1 MAYTMAVGKKNP
13 LHIKSLTR
21 RQGQEKFRRR
31 CISMK
36 KIITLMMVL
45 VMVVA
50 LAVPALAAENGV
62 TPTELK
68 LYKEFAA
75 IVDKWATDH
84 PDYSAQAGQYKNT
97 AWTVLLYADLD
108 ADACADLRKAM
119 YDVDA
124 YIAKNA
130 PTSEDGIA
138 DFVNAVE
145 KMANDAGAKHNIS
158 VQVSDSGNVNVIIVD
173 GDPVAIVPAPV
184 NPKATIDEPTDNT
197 KPGDNTKPS
206 NPVIKQTGFD
216 MTNTIIVAAV
226 LAIALLGS
234 AVIIS
239 KKRLAS
245 NH

>member
-1 MAYTMAVGKKNP
+1 
-13 LHIKSLTR
+13 
-21 RQGQEKFRRR
+21 
-31 CISMK
+31 MK

-50 LAVPALAAENGV
+50 LAVPALAADDDDGI
-62 TPTELK
+62 TSTELK
-68 LYKEFAA
+68 LYKEFVA
-75 IVDKWATDH
+75 IVEKWVADH
-84 PDYSAQAGQYKNT
+84 PNYEDQAGQYKDT
-97 AWTVLLYADLD
+97 AWTVLFYSDLD
-108 ADACADLRKAM
+108 ADACADLRSSM

-124 YIAKNA
+124 YIKNNA
-130 PTSEDGIA
+130 PTSEAGIA

-158 VQVSDSGNVNVIIVD
+158 VQVSDSGNVNVIVVD
-173 GDPVAIVPAPV
+173 DKPVATMPAPV
-184 NPKATIDEPTDNT
+184 TPEPTIPEPTDNP
-197 KPGDNTKPS
+197 KPGDNTKPTDNTKPS
-206 NPVIKQTGFD
+206 NTVIKQTGFD